1 MNPGST
7 VRATVRR
14 VRGATAEDADDVLAA
29 EEPLEMRIVEPG
41 GPERSL
47 AVTMRTPGHDLE
59 LAAGFLVTEGILAAR
74 RDLER
79 IEAAK
84 PRTAEEEGNVVR
96 AILSDG
102 AEADLTRTQRSF
114 YTTSSC
120 GVCGKT
126 SLNAIWNRAPPPI
139 PPNAPRVNSGILAG
153 LPDALRREQAVFE
166 RTGGLH
172 ACALFRA
179 DGTLV
184 TLREDVGRHNAVDK
198 VVGERFLAGAL
209 PLGDGLLL
217 VSGRASFEIVQKAVM
232 AGVPFVA
239 AVGAP
244 SSLAVDAAK
253 EFGMTLVGFL
263 RGDSYNVYAGEQRI
277 V

>member
-1 MNPGST
+1 VNEAST
-7 VRATVRR
+7 ARATVRR

-29 EEPLEMRIVEPG
+29 EEPLEIRVVESG
-41 GPERSL
+41 GLERSL
-47 AVTMRTPGHDLE
+47 AVTMRTPGYDLE
-59 LAAGFLVTEGILAAR
+59 LAAGFLVTEGILTAR
-74 RDLER
+74 TDLER
-79 IEAAK
+79 IEAAN

-96 AILSDG
+96 AILSDH
-102 AEADLTRTQRSF
+102 AHIDLARTQRSF

-126 SLNAIWNRAPPPI
+126 SLDAIWSRAPPPI
-139 PPNAPRVNSGILAG
+139 PRDGPRVKAGILAG
-153 LPDALRREQAVFE
+153 LPDTLRREQAVFE

-172 ACALFRA
+172 ACALFRG
-179 DGTLV
+179 DGMLV

-198 VVGERFLAGAL
+198 VVGERFLAEAL

-239 AVGAP
+239 AIGAP

-263 RGDSYNVYAGEQRI
+263 RGESYNVYAGEQRI
-277 V
+277 A